1 MGRQDA
7 YSKEETEIR
16 YGFPEGA
23 LVRAENKP
31 SVGRRKQVSTR
42 CRKPRAA
49 PEAEA

>member
-7 YSKEETEIR
+7 YSKKTEIG
-16 YGFPEGA
+16 YGFPEE
-23 LVRAENKP
+23 VRAENKP
-31 SVGRRKQVSTR
+31 SVGRRMQVRTR

>member
-16 YGFPEGA
+16 YGFSEEAP
-23 LVRAENKP
+23 VRAETKP
-31 SVGRRKQVSTR
+31 SVGRRKQGSAR

-49 PEAEA
+49 PEAGP